1 MKYKA
6 LDLRPTQLT
15 VGMKE
20 VDFRVKKLRSMK
32 VKELEDYLHER
43 RVPVV
48 LAPLS
53 RAYLVDHHHL
63 VRACWESGIE
73 EVPVEVKAD
82 FSKMSFS
89 ELWDAL
95 RQSHWIFPYDQWGN
109 GPHDPVQLP
118 ETVRCMGDDPYRSLA
133 WRVREEGGYLKT
145 DIPFAEFRWATYFR
159 KELKTHPVFDH
170 FEGAVKE
177 ALELCRAPA
186 AKALPGYSDR
196 TKVN

>member
-15 VGMKE
+15 LGMKE

-32 VKELEDYLHER
+32 DKELDGYLHER

-48 LAPLS
+48 LAPRE

-63 VRACWESGIE
+63 VRACWEAGIA

-82 FSKMSFS
+82 FSKLSFP
-89 ELWDAL
+89 ELWDKL
-95 RQSHWIFPYDQWGN
+95 RASHWIFPYDQWGN

-118 ETVRCMGDDPYRSLA
+118 ESVRCMADDPYRSLA
-133 WRVREEGGYLKT
+133 WRVREEGGYAKSEL
-145 DIPFAEFRWATYFR
+145 PFAEFQWAGLFR
-159 KELKTHPVFDH
+159 KQLKAHPVFDH
-170 FEGAVKE
+170 FEEAVKE
-177 ALELCRAPA
+177 ALALCRAAA
-186 AKALPGYSDR
+186 AKGLPGFIAAA
-196 TKVN
+196 